1 MLNEARRRLSFTH
14 AQVTNGP
21 VLIRQPRFPFFSVM
35 SFSIS
40 LLPLQLC
47 AHFSSHSKGLYSVTT
62 PFDFSSPYFHLKT
75 TALTQIQ
82 FSFYFEQSNSGVC
95 HCKDLSEQRLH
106 PFPTHLFYVRFPR
119 CELHPKQS
127 KTTAL
132 QKKSYR
138 YKLYT

>member
-21 VLIRQPRFPFFSVM
+21 VLIRQPRFPFFCDVLQYLSP
-35 SFSIS
+35 
-40 LLPLQLC
+40 LPLVMCSL
-47 AHFSSHSKGLYSVTT
+47 FLTFKRFILVTT
-62 PFDFSSPYFHLKT
+62 PFDFSSPYFYLKT
-75 TALTQIQ
+75 SALTQIQ

-95 HCKDLSEQRLH
+95 HCKDLSEQMLH

-119 CELHPKQS
+119 CELHPKKS

-138 YKLYT
+138 LKLYT